1 MANSEDM
8 TTQRS
13 TPDIFG
19 RQWEEWAKEQLRAMG
34 CDPDLGV
41 EVARDALRLVGGQ
54 LSEAEFRAKY
64 HEGYRQEFG
73 VDGRTSNP
81 ARAEEAREAFVNG
94 RISRRTLLKLAGT
107 AVAGLALGPLLQQG
121 LRLGGAAEAAKETPE
136 STWSLFQYGLVVD
149 LEHCDGCLDCAVACY
164 THNVLWPW
172 QHWIY
177 ILSYVDENQHGTNL
191 LPILCQHCSNPP
203 CVKVCPVEARFKRQE
218 DGLVL
223 IDYDTCIGC
232 KYCQIACPYGVNYFQ
247 WGEPGPEPPYGV
259 RWGNRKVSGLPPG
272 NEREAHVTGRPPRS
286 VMGKCMWC
294 PERQASEDLRGSI
307 ACELVCRHGVLHFGN
322 LNDPESKPNRYL
334 SEKQREKRHIST
346 FRLLEELGT
355 RPNVIYIG
363 HRPSAKAKQVAGPVA
378 YEDVGLV
385 DKGQTA
391 LNAQRPEP
399 WFMNLLRGA

>member
-1 MANSEDM
+1 MANPKDM
-8 TTQRS
+8 TTERG
-13 TPDIFG
+13 TPDMFG
-19 RQWEEWAKEQLRAMG
+19 PQWEEWAREQLSATG
-34 CDPDLGV
+34 YDPDMGV
-41 EVARDALRLVGGQ
+41 EVARDALCLVGGQ
-54 LSEAEFRAKY
+54 LSETEFLAKY
-64 HEGYRQEFG
+64 HKGYRREFG
-73 VDGRTSNP
+73 LDGRPGNP
-81 ARAEEAREAFVNG
+81 ARAEEATRAFVGG

-107 AVAGLALGPLLQQG
+107 VVAGLTLGPVLQRG
-121 LRLGGAAEAAKETPE
+121 LPVVGAAAPAKEPAE
-136 STWSLFQYGLVVD
+136 SSFSLFQYGLVID
-149 LEHCDGCLDCAVACY
+149 LERCDGCLDCAVACGA
-164 THNVLWPW
+164 HNALMPW

-223 IDYDTCIGC
+223 IDFDTCIGC
-232 KYCQIACPYGVNYFQ
+232 KYCQIACPYGINYFQ

-272 NEREAHVTGRPPRS
+272 NEREVHVTGRPPRS

-294 PERQASEDLRGSI
+294 PERQGTADQRGSI
-307 ACELVCRHGVLHFGN
+307 TCELVCRPRVLHFGN

-334 SEKQREKRHIST
+334 REKQRAKGYIST

-378 YEDVGLV
+378 YEDVGLA
-385 DKGQTA
+385 DKQQPA
-391 LNAQRPEP
+391 MKRPEP